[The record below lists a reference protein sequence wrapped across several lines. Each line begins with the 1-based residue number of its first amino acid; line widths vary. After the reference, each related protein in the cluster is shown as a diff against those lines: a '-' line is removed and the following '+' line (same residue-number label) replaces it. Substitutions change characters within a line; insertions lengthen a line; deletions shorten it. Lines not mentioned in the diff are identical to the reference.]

1 MATYDDHI
9 EFAEEFISFLP
20 PLRDIRGQSDD
31 FWNKLEVNS
40 PQIIQE
46 MSEPDNVA
54 SKLPSIDRG
63 AQQVCAMWAGL
74 APLQDNQHLES
85 FVGHIAANRASTGL
99 QTIILLSQFLYRR
112 RTDAIE
118 TISRLILPS
127 EEFNVVCESDI
138 ETNSKRFCY
147 ALLAYVGNPHFLRTL
162 MLFESA
168 ERAGYTRYY
177 LIPDLSEEDDPKI
190 AERLFEEAE
199 KAINQGIDI
208 TTLDVEFV
216 NDVLDKFERT
226 HGRKESL
233 CFDIFFDPENE
244 VALVFILR
252 SLREAFIRQIDRLIF
267 GDEADLIVLRIAENI
282 RVIDERSERSIGL
295 EIANEIAKTSLGIQ
309 NIKFIKSDETTK
321 TKNLQELFKALMNES
336 DERLQFREIYL
347 ETAPVD
353 GSPILMI
360 RSNEGET
367 IVGALRFL
375 ENRNVPLMQDYS
387 DINNIKIG
395 FVVEKSDGSLK
406 PYSIKVFFSYI
417 GQNLYYLTYSTA
429 NIASHIREDFENYLR
444 ENYNVRVI
452 PGKG

>member
-54 SKLPSIDRG
+54 SRLPSIDKG
-63 AQQVCAMWAGL
+63 AQQFCAMWAGL
-74 APLQDNQHLES
+74 APLQENQDLES
-85 FVGHIAANRASTGL
+85 FADHIAANNTSFGL

-118 TISRLILPS
+118 TISRLILPD
-127 EEFNVVCESDI
+127 EQFNLVSKSDI

-147 ALLAYVGNPHFLRTL
+147 ALLAYVENPHFLRTL

-177 LIPDLSEEDDPKI
+177 LVPDVPEEDDPRL
-190 AERLFEEAE
+190 AERLSEEAE

-208 TTLDVEFV
+208 ATLDVGFI

-244 VALVFILR
+244 AASVFILR
-252 SLREAFIRQIDRLIF
+252 SLREAFIREIDRLIF
-267 GDEADLIVLRIAENI
+267 GDEADLIVLRISENI
-282 RVIDERSERSIGL
+282 RGIDERSERSIGV
-295 EIANEIAKTSLGIQ
+295 EIANEIAKASLDIQ
-309 NIKFIKSDETTK
+309 NIKFIKSDETTN
-321 TKNLQELFKALMNES
+321 TKNLQALFKALMNES
-336 DERLQFREIYL
+336 DERLQFRELYL

-360 RSNEGET
+360 RSDEGET
-367 IVGALRFL
+367 IVDALRFL
-375 ENRNVPLMQDYS
+375 ENRNVSLMQDYE

-395 FVVEKSDGSLK
+395 FVVEKSDGSIK
-406 PYSIKVFFSYI
+406 PYSVKVFFDYI
-417 GQNLYYLTYSTA
+417 GQNLYRLTYSTA
-429 NIASHIREDFENYLR
+429 NLATYIREDFEHYLE
-444 ENYNVRVI
+444 ENYDLQVI